1 MTHKTDKGFVTTET
15 MNVLALE
22 TSCRNASVAV
32 LENDRL
38 LSHCEFGSSRRTAQ
52 AFAPEIAGQ
61 LSAVGWCPGDVQLIV
76 VSQGPGSFTG
86 LRVGVTAAKT
96 LAYATGA
103 PVLGVNTQQVI
114 AYQAEG
120 DWEEITVVGDAGRQQ
135 LFVDCFRRIADRLEP
150 ACSPGIV
157 DISAWLQ
164 SLDDGQWVTGP
175 GLSQRVDQL
184 PAGVR
189 STTSADWLPRAA
201 TLGRIGYSEFQAGRR
216 DDLWNLKPIYYR
228 PSAAE
233 EKLAQR

>member
-1 MTHKTDKGFVTTET
+1 
-15 MNVLALE
+15 MNILAIE

-32 LENDRL
+32 LANDQL

-52 AFAPEIAGQ
+52 VFSTEIASQ
-61 LSAVGWCPGDVQLIV
+61 LSAVGWVPSDVQLIV

-103 PVLGVNTQQVI
+103 SVLGINTQQVI
-114 AYQAEG
+114 AYQAQG
-120 DWEEITVVGDAGRQQ
+120 DWQVITVVGDAGRQQ
-135 LFVDCFRRIADRLEP
+135 LFVDRFQRIADRLQP
-150 ACSPGIV
+150 VGSSGIV
-157 DISAWLQ
+157 DSSAWLG
-164 SLDDGQWVTGP
+164 SLEAGRWVTGP
-175 GLSQRVDQL
+175 GLSPWVDQL

-189 STTSADWLPRAA
+189 CSPSAEWVPRAE
-201 TLGRIGYSEFQAGRR
+201 TLGRLGYLDFQAGRR

-233 EKLAQR
+233 EKLDQSLAGC